1 MSLEEQR
8 ITSSKKRETQKETKN
23 QNEVLN
29 KELDVNEILRIIAN
43 QEKIESGKENVLD
56 ERNEKVESIFNAQ
69 NKNFFEKMSEKGKKV
84 VSQIYEGVY
93 KVPVFNRILAKLE
106 IAYKNFWI
114 DYYEEKNLKSKEKI
128 NDLKFSIEAWKKSKK
143 EIENVIED
151 LKKQNMPGVSSLELK
166 LREIDGKII
175 DLSNKRDKAQLDFEK
190 TNNRMNSYKESR
202 NKVVDRFIERYEEKL
217 QPIQKEL
224 EKLENLKNKTDLAI
238 AATEIKHKEILAKL
252 DDIEKKKNQ
261 VEEALRKTGMS
272 EKEIKNFGTV
282 KELERILEEG
292 RLKIRKEKEELLKRK
307 GEIENKIM
315 LANEKASLYI
325 NKKEKFIRIKN
336 RENIREENE
345 ENSISTEDQK
355 EKGIYETYDRDSS
368 LKTEES
374 SYEIM
379 EKEERFELSDII
391 KNWNNFL
398 KEKYN
403 EEAVNIDLKDFLLAT
418 DLSEKQK
425 LNFEDFKNILDK
437 YLRYRKLPREQ
448 FEESIDAFYEK
459 IKNMS

>member
-8 ITSSKKRETQKETKN
+8 MTSSKKRETQKETKS

-29 KELDVNEILRIIAN
+29 KELDVNEILRLIAS
-43 QEKIESGKENVLD
+43 QEKIEPDKENILD
-56 ERNEKVESIFNAQ
+56 EKNEKVEGIFDAQ

-84 VSQIYEGVY
+84 VSKIYEGVY

-106 IAYKNFWI
+106 IAYKDFWI
-114 DYYEEKNLKSKEKI
+114 DYYEEKNFKSKEKI
-128 NDLKFSIEAWKKSKK
+128 NDLKFSIEAWEKSKK
-143 EIENVIED
+143 EIENVIDD
-151 LKKQNMPGVSSLELK
+151 LKKQNMPGVSSLESK
-166 LREIDGKII
+166 LREIDNKII
-175 DLSNKRDKAQLDFEK
+175 DLSNERDKIQLDIEIK
-190 TNNRMNSYKESR
+190 NNRIDLYKESR
-202 NKVVDRFIERYEEKL
+202 NRIADRFIERYEEKL

-307 GEIENKIM
+307 GEIENKII
-315 LANEKASLYI
+315 LANEKASSYI

-336 RENIREENE
+336 RENVREENE
-345 ENSISTEDQK
+345 ENYISTEDQE
-355 EKGIYETYDRDSS
+355 EKRIYEVYDRDSS

-459 IKNMS
+459 IKNLS